1 MLKKTN
7 LIIVFIVMLGL
18 VGCGTLMERH
28 PHSPKTYR
36 LNNYYPAIQH
46 DWELLSLKGQG
57 TYDIIPVVCYL
68 TIVCPFVVVAS
79 MPFDF
84 MVDTLLLP
92 IDRQ

>member
-68 TIVCPFVVVAS
+68 TIVCPFVVAS